1 MEKFKFSQHRLLL
14 TLLRKVR
21 TERGVTQRAV
31 VIAHWYA
38 QSDISKVERGVR
50 RLDVLEL
57 RIWLSGL
64 DLPLSSFVDELEVEL
79 NRHNMLVIQA
89 SESGKTNPSFERPT
103 IT

>member
-1 MEKFKFSQHRLLL
+1 MTHGKNLNSAQHQLLL

-21 TERGVTQRAV
+21 TERGVTQEQLSLR
-31 VIAHWYA
+31 IGMQ

-89 SESGKTNPSFERPT
+89 SGKRKN
-103 IT
+103 

>member
-1 MEKFKFSQHRLLL
+1 MEKTLNSAQHQLLL

-21 TERGVTQRAV
+21 TERGVTQEQLSLR
-31 VIAHWYA
+31 IGMQ

-57 RIWLSGL
+57 RTWLSGL

-79 NRHNMLVIQA
+79 NRHNLLVKQA
-89 SESGKTNPSFERPT
+89 SGKRKS
-103 IT
+103 